1 MVPAF
6 VLGIALSVLASAGA
20 TQTVTVA
27 SLLESLATEQAGP
40 KVRSL
45 SSAAKRGIAIEGP
58 LPPDLDL
65 PKVNLTINFEFD
77 STRLTTDAML
87 ILRALGTALQHPQL
101 ADYQFQIAGHSSA
114 EGSDAYNLDLST
126 RRTQTVVDHLA
137 TFYSIP
143 AERLLP
149 VGYGETQLLYPDIP
163 DSELN
168 RRVTVINLS
177 PFMN

>member
-77 STRLTTDAML
+77 STRLTTDAMDPVSKMPEL
-87 ILRALGTALQHPQL
+87 KACAVAIEPL
-101 ADYQFQIAGHSSA
+101 AAGVVPHNPI
-114 EGSDAYNLDLST
+114 DA
-126 RRTQTVVDHLA
+126 REVVAHASL
-137 TFYSIP
+137 
-143 AERLLP
+143 
-149 VGYGETQLLYPDIP
+149 
-163 DSELN
+163 
-168 RRVTVINLS
+168 
-177 PFMN
+177 